1 MQLDAETQ
9 TVQNNHVQSKR
20 FMIIHDLA
28 TKPYFSRM
36 KRVIQHTRNCPRKKT
51 GQQGPCSI
59 CKQVIYLMLF
69 TGFSR
74 KIQFIALCCYHA
86 KRCEEKS
93 CRIPYCSLIKTR
105 LKQQRDLQRRRQ
117 EQLMKRRMMI
127 SLNDE
132 PATPQPATPQPSTPK
147 PGTPSM
153 NGGGGKGGGGK
164 GGSGGG
170 KMGSM
175 GVNSNPFSPQP
186 NNQYNQMQNPQGQ
199 GNPPPGAVAAA
210 QEVVDIATRQITPK
224 PMVSFETGDSSSLLT
239 GDILL
244 CSFSNTKDKYK
255 VQYLQISVC

>member
-1 MQLDAETQ
+1 MPTQ
-9 TVQNNHVQSKR
+9 KDRTTRALFNLQTGKKNLK
-20 FMIIHDLA
+20 D
-28 TKPYFSRM
+28 FSDFEN
-36 KRVIQHTRNCPRKKT
+36 K
-51 GQQGPCSI
+51 
-59 CKQVIYLMLF
+59 F
-69 TGFSR
+69 
-74 KIQFIALCCYHA
+74 QFIALCCYHA

-132 PATPQPATPQPSTPK
+132 PATPQPATPQPGTPK

-153 NGGGGKGGGGK
+153 NGGKGGGGNVGGGKGGG
-164 GGSGGG
+164 GGG

-175 GVNSNPFSPQP
+175 GVNSHPFSPQP
-186 NNQYNQMQNPQGQ
+186 NPSYNPMVSQGQGQ

-224 PMVSFETGDSSSLLT
+224 PPMVSF
-239 GDILL
+239 
-244 CSFSNTKDKYK
+244 FWVNHY
-255 VQYLQISVC
+255 

>member
-1 MQLDAETQ
+1 
-9 TVQNNHVQSKR
+9 
-20 FMIIHDLA
+20 
-28 TKPYFSRM
+28 M

-59 CKQVIYLMLF
+59 CKQVINLILF

-132 PATPQPATPQPSTPK
+132 PATPQPATPQPGTPK
-147 PGTPSM
+147 PT
-153 NGGGGKGGGGK
+153 NQNGGKGGGGNV
-164 GGSGGG
+164 GGGKGGG

-175 GVNSNPFSPQP
+175 GVNSHPFSPQP
-186 NNQYNQMQNPQGQ
+186 NTPYNNPMVNQGPGQ

-224 PMVSFETGDSSSLLT
+224 PMVSIFWVTH
-239 GDILL
+239 
-244 CSFSNTKDKYK
+244 CHY
-255 VQYLQISVC
+255 